1 MKDTPWDH
9 GLTVAAEADGLVGHA
24 GAVLLRKLA
33 DRVGLTA
40 ALGPRWR
47 GRGSSRW

>member
-9 GLTVAAEADGLVGHA
+9 GLRVTAEADGLIGQA

-33 DRVGLTA
+33 DQAGLTA
-40 ALGPRWR
+40 ALGSALTRW
-47 GRGSSRW
+47 GSSRW